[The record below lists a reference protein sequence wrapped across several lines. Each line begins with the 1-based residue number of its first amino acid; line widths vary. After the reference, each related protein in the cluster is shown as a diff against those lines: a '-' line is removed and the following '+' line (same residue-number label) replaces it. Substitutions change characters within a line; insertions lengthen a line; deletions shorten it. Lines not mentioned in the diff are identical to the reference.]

1 MYLYNN
7 GEYFM
12 YDGVTGA
19 LRNVGIE
26 NGTARPS
33 APFKGQV
40 FIDTINK
47 QIWYDSA
54 QWRDV
59 MGNIV

>member
-1 MYLYNN
+1 
-7 GEYFM
+7 M